1 MKGSVEIYG
10 ITHEGEKELLV
21 EQDNLTTIGF
31 SEQITDLLTT
41 PSSIKFPTTENTAML
56 DASNYEIQGFSMS
69 KNKDAFRKNQ
79 HSYTTVNLLHNSD
92 LKDTSGWELSEVS
105 SYSNVILGGVS
116 GASGTLL
123 TANTSGAYF
132 KQDIKYD
139 DTLGNFSVSGIFSGT
154 SFVGSVDV
162 KFNKKNPPVELSG
175 TSSFPY
181 VGQSAFEVSSGGYT
195 SRTLILWDISGNAT
209 LLDDKTSANWFG
221 GIKDL
226 GGGWNRIF
234 LNASGPTDGTMTSFI
249 VYPSVGISP
258 SAYGSTSSVDG
269 SAGSIYISR
278 PQLELGRVPTN
289 YVETSS
295 FINPRDDTL
304 AFSLLNATLPYARNI
319 LVPAWQE
326 FKYYILSGAGGE
338 SLSAIYED
346 QEGNKGLSAYIPF
359 TSSITPSPNPLDR
372 VLTEGAITPVEDA
385 LDIKYTQGQL
395 PNALGYGVS
404 GYLQLSTYNT
414 KWSYTSGYD
423 SGLGRHVGYL
433 GAYGVRAGNG
443 QMVSLNFVSALNF
456 AGYSTPLSSMFFST
470 GAADQCLD
478 RFGYWELS
486 GDGTANPVIP
496 ANAYSE
502 FVKTVVSD
510 FSSTGEIT
518 YHIKMDNVSAD
529 TGAQRDRTVLNAFGG
544 VDTLGLWG
552 LDLKKIREDNI
563 TANPPYSR
571 HCHGPA
577 PPLGTC
583 VVEDPVRRYK
593 LFNKLVFTDNITKMA
608 GGTRTRTAPG
618 VFGFYKRFDIYW
630 KVKFL

>member
-1 MKGSVEIYG
+1 M
-10 ITHEGEKELLV
+10 
-21 EQDNLTTIGF
+21 
-31 SEQITDLLTT
+31 
-41 PSSIKFPTTENTAML
+41 
-56 DASNYEIQGFSMS
+56 
-69 KNKDAFRKNQ
+69 
-79 HSYTTVNLLHNSD
+79 
-92 LKDTSGWELSEVS
+92 
-105 SYSNVILGGVS
+105 
-116 GASGTLL
+116 
-123 TANTSGAYF
+123 
-132 KQDIKYD
+132 
-139 DTLGNFSVSGIFSGT
+139 
-154 SFVGSVDV
+154 DV
-162 KFNKKNPPVELSG
+162 KFNKENPPVELSG
-175 TSSFPY
+175 TSAVPY

-226 GGGWNRIF
+226 GGGWNRVF

-249 VYPSVGISP
+249 VYPSVGIAP

-289 YVETSS
+289 YVETAS

-304 AFSLLNATLPYARNI
+304 AFSLLNNTMPYARWSYVAS
-319 LVPAWQE
+319 L
-326 FKYYILSGAGGE
+326 KGYSYYILSGAGGE
-338 SLSAIYED
+338 SLSAIYEG
-346 QEGNKGLSAYIPF
+346 QEGNEGLSAYIPF

-395 PNALGYGVS
+395 PNAVACFKDI
-404 GYLQLSTYNT
+404 QLSTYNT
-414 KWSYTSGYD
+414 KWSYTSGYQSD
-423 SGLGRHVGYL
+423 LGRHVGYL
-433 GAYGVRAGNG
+433 GSYGVRVGDE
-443 QMVSLNFVSALNF
+443 MFVDLHFVSALNF

-470 GAADQCLD
+470 GAAGQCLD

-496 ANAYSE
+496 GDAYSE
-502 FVKTVVSD
+502 FLKTTAAD

-518 YHIKMDNVSAD
+518 YHIKMANLSGVLD
-529 TGAQRDRTVLNAFGG
+529 GQRDRAVLNAFGG

-563 TANPPYSR
+563 TADPPYYRPNLVDSR
-571 HCHGPA
+571 D
-577 PPLGTC
+577 
-583 VVEDPVRRYK
+583 DPVRRYK
-593 LFNKLVFTDNITKMA
+593 LFNKLVLTDNIAKMA
-608 GGTRTRTAPG
+608 GGTNTATAPG
-618 VFGFYKRFDIYW
+618 VFGFYKSFDIYW